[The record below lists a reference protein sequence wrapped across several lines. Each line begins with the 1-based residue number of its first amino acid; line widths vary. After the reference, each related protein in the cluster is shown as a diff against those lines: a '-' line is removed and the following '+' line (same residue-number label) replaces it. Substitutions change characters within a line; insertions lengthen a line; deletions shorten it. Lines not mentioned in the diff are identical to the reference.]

1 MMMQLEQTIAK
12 LMEDYHV
19 AGMSVALIKDGQV
32 ESVCGYGLRNV
43 EEDLPMTGDTVMPIG
58 SVTKTFTSLALAML
72 ADEGK
77 LDWDEPVKTYIPW
90 LELHDQILTDNVT
103 ARDLMC
109 HRTGT
114 PKYDLQAIYAA
125 PDDKKEM
132 VRSLKYLQTS
142 AAFRTTFQYS
152 NQMVSLAGYLVDVLA
167 GKPYEDFVR
176 ERIFAPLGMKSSD
189 FEVASLGKYEK
200 TSKGYV
206 FANDMFIQPPAMH
219 LGAFAPSGAI
229 VSSAEDMAK
238 FALFQLGDGT
248 WEGERLVSEAMM
260 QEMHKHQMIGTPY
273 FWDFEETQ
281 CAEYGLGWF
290 TDIYR
295 GRKLINH
302 GGNTNGFSAQMT
314 LLPEDDFAIVALSN
328 ATSNFAV
335 NALGHYAADEALGVA
350 DIPDWSA
357 RFNEVFTNL
366 MNGAMAGMQARAEAK
381 VPDTQPTRPLADY
394 AGKYSHPGF
403 GTMEFVMTEQGL
415 SGIWNGLPA
424 MLMHYNYDAFDLMLP
439 VLGATVP
446 AEFVL
451 EDGEIKGLS
460 VVMEGTP
467 GIAPEFFAR

>member
-1 MMMQLEQTIAK
+1 MQLEQTIAK

-366 MNGAMAGMQARAEAK
+366 MSGAMAGMQARAEAK

>member
-1 MMMQLEQTIAK
+1 MQLEQTIAK

-248 WEGERLVSEAMM
+248 WEGERLVSEVMM

>member
-1 MMMQLEQTIAK
+1 MMQLEQTIAK

-248 WEGERLVSEAMM
+248 WEGERLVSEVMM

-366 MNGAMAGMQARAEAK
+366 MSGAMAGMQARAEAK

>member
-1 MMMQLEQTIAK
+1 MQLEQTIAK

>member
-1 MMMQLEQTIAK
+1 MMQLEQTIAK

-273 FWDFEETQ
+273 FWNFEETQ

>member
-1 MMMQLEQTIAK
+1 MQLEQTIAK

-109 HRTGT
+109 HRIGT

-366 MNGAMAGMQARAEAK
+366 MSGAMAGMQARAEAK

>member
-1 MMMQLEQTIAK
+1 MMQLEQTIAK

-189 FEVASLGKYEK
+189 FEISSLGKYEK